1 MDNKGRPPVIY
12 VVEHL
17 DLELGPWSALEYRC
31 IALES
36 VAAGARF
43 LLTSVPESLHMPE
56 ELTDLKGL
64 EVENRSVEEIFASSK
79 SKVCLLDPSAAE
91 ELSPLDGEQFEVFLF
106 GGILGMTDTPGEQM
120 NDMKPP
126 PNLLTVQSLHRR

>member
-1 MDNKGRPPVIY
+1 
-12 VVEHL
+12 
-17 DLELGPWSALEYRC
+17 
-31 IALES
+31 
-36 VAAGARF
+36 
-43 LLTSVPESLHMPE
+43 MPE

-120 NDMKPP
+120 NDLKPP